1 MADRNSK
8 GLTLEQR
15 VQALEDKLA
24 IYQLIMS
31 YPLAVDSASVD
42 FAESVWTR
50 DGVFDRGSGDPEKH
64 SGDFDGAY
72 GIESI
77 LKEVGG
83 AALQTAREAGL
94 AHIMTAPQI
103 EIRGDRAAAT
113 GYTLMVARDGKEFR
127 VRRPTA
133 NRWDLVRDGDGWKIQ
148 RRTLRLLDG
157 SPEARAL
164 LGRAVKT
171 APSDS

>member
-1 MADRNSK
+1 MSNANKPS
-8 GLTLEQR
+8 LEER

-31 YPLAVDSASVD
+31 YPLAVDSRSVD
-42 FAESVWTR
+42 FAASVWTE
-50 DGVFDRGSGDPEKH
+50 DGTFDRGAADPKQH
-64 SGDFDGAY
+64 SGHFEGAY
-72 GIESI
+72 GIEAI

-83 AALQTAREAGL
+83 PALQAAREAGL
-94 AHIMTAPQI
+94 CHIMTAPQI
-103 EIRGDRAAAT
+103 EIRGDEAAAT
-113 GYTLMVARDGKEFR
+113 GYTLMVARDGDEFR

-133 NRWDLVRDGDGWKIQ
+133 NRWDLVRDGDRWKIK

-157 SPEARAL
+157 SPQAREL

-171 APSDS
+171 

>member
-1 MADRNSK
+1 MVDQNSQS
-8 GLTLEQR
+8 LTLEQR

-31 YPLAVDSASVD
+31 YPLAVDSAAVD
-42 FAESVWTR
+42 FAASVWTP
-50 DGVFDRGSGDPEKH
+50 DGVFDRGAGDPEKH
-64 SGDFDGAY
+64 SGNFDGAY
-72 GIESI
+72 GIDAI

-83 AALQTAREAGL
+83 PALQAAREAGL

-103 EIRGDRAAAT
+103 EIRGDEASAT
-113 GYTLMVARDGKEFR
+113 GYTVMVARDGKDFR

-133 NRWDLVRDGDGWKIQ
+133 NRWDLVRDGDRWKIK

-157 SPEARAL
+157 SPEAREL
-164 LGRAVKT
+164 LGRAVNMR
-171 APSDS
+171 SQE